1 MAISERAGRV
11 APTQAVSRSTGSLV
25 TDTDCPPERVGAYRQ
40 AFLNTRFAM
49 LNLGGTS
56 LLISAVDGTADA
68 AASAANFAILAAQEG
83 ERVILVDADLHSPTL
98 DRQFNIA
105 GSPGVSELIRRTDV
119 DAVGALQ
126 PIDLGTASRLDLRVL
141 GAGRGGGIPGGIGR
155 APGLRSLIE
164 GLKAAADRLIVIG
177 TPILTHVD
185 SMDLSS
191 LVDGVV
197 VIVTPGYTHREDAAK
212 ARQVLDRVQAPV
224 LGVVLTKRVGNDSP
238 PAK

>member
-11 APTQAVSRSTGSLV
+11 APAQAVSRSAGNLI
-25 TDTDCPPERVGAYRQ
+25 TDAGYPPERADAYRQ

-49 LNLGGTS
+49 LNLQGTS
-56 LLISAVDGTADA
+56 LLMSAVDDTATATA
-68 AASAANFAILAAQEG
+68 AAANFAILAAQEG
-83 ERVILVDADLHSPTL
+83 ERVILVDADLHAPSL

-105 GSPGVSELIRRTDV
+105 GSPGLSELIRRTEF

-126 PIDLGTASRLDLRVL
+126 SIDLGTSSRLDLRVL
-141 GAGRGGGIPGGIGR
+141 GAGRAGGIPGGIGR

-164 GLKAAADRLIVIG
+164 ELKASADRLIVIG

-191 LVDGVV
+191 LVHGVV
-197 VIVTPGYTHREDAAK
+197 VVVTPGYTHREDAAK

-224 LGVVLTKRVGNDSP
+224 LGVVLTNRGANDSQ

>member
-1 MAISERAGRV
+1 MAISERTGRV
-11 APTQAVSRSTGSLV
+11 AQAQAISRGTGNLV
-25 TDTDCPPERVGAYRQ
+25 TDAGCPPEQVGAYRQ

-56 LLISAVDGTADA
+56 LLISAVDGTAGA
-68 AASAANFAILAAQEG
+68 ATPAANFAILAAQEG
-83 ERVILVDADLHSPTL
+83 ERVILVDGDLHAPTL

-119 DAVGALQ
+119 DAVSALQ
-126 PIDLGTASRLDLRVL
+126 PVDLGTAARLDLRVL
-141 GAGRGGGIPGGIGR
+141 GAGQAGGIPGGIGR

-164 GLKAAADRLIVIG
+164 SLKAAADRLIVIG

-185 SMDLSS
+185 SMDLSG

-197 VIVTPGYTHREDAAK
+197 VVLTPGYTHREDAAK

-224 LGVVLTKRVGNDSP
+224 IGVVLANRVGNDSP
-238 PAK
+238 PAR

>member
-1 MAISERAGRV
+1 MAISERTGRV
-11 APTQAVSRSTGSLV
+11 APAQAVTRGTGNLV
-25 TDTDCPPERVGAYRQ
+25 TDAACPPERVGAYRQ

-49 LNLGGTS
+49 LNLSGTS
-56 LLISAVDGTADA
+56 LLMSAADGTADA
-68 AASAANFAILAAQEG
+68 VVSAANFAILAAQEG
-83 ERVILVDADLHSPTL
+83 ERVILVDADLHTPTL
-98 DRQFNIA
+98 DRQFSIT
-105 GSPGVSELIRRTDV
+105 GSLGVSELIRRTDF
-119 DAVGALQ
+119 DAMGALQ
-126 PIDLGTASRLDLRVL
+126 SIDLGTTSRLDLRVL
-141 GAGRGGGIPGGIGR
+141 GAGRAGGIPGGIGR

-177 TPILTHVD
+177 TPVLTHVD
-185 SMDLSS
+185 SMDLSA

>member
-1 MAISERAGRV
+1 MAISERAGRI
-11 APTQAVSRSTGSLV
+11 APAQAVSRGTGNLV
-25 TDTDCPPERVGAYRQ
+25 TDAACPPERVDAYRQ

-49 LNLGGTS
+49 LNLSGTS
-56 LLISAVDGTADA
+56 LLMSAVDATASA
-68 AASAANFAILAAQEG
+68 AVAAANFAILAAQEG
-83 ERVILVDADLHSPTL
+83 ERVVLVDADLHAPTL
-98 DRQFNIA
+98 DRQFSIT
-105 GSPGVSELIRRTDV
+105 GSPGVSELIRRPEF
-119 DAVGALQ
+119 DAMSALQ
-126 PIDLGTASRLDLRVL
+126 PIDLGTSAHLDLRIL
-141 GAGRGGGIPGGIGR
+141 GAGRAGGIPGGIGR
-155 APGLRSLIE
+155 APGLHSLIE

-197 VIVTPGYTHREDAAK
+197 VVVTPGYTHREDAAK

-224 LGVVLTKRVGNDSP
+224 LGVVLTNRVGNDSQ

>member
-1 MAISERAGRV
+1 V
-11 APTQAVSRSTGSLV
+11 A
-25 TDTDCPPERVGAYRQ
+25 AYRQ

-56 LLISAVDGTADA
+56 VLISAADA
-68 AASAANFAILAAQEG
+68 TASAATPAANFAILAAQEG
-83 ERVILVDADLHSPTL
+83 ERVILVDADLHAPTL

-105 GSPGVSELIRRTDV
+105 GSPGVSELIRRTDF
-119 DAVGALQ
+119 DAVSILQ
-126 PIDLGTASRLDLRVL
+126 PVDLGTSAHLDLRVL
-141 GAGRGGGIPGGIGR
+141 GAGRAGGIPGGIGR
-155 APGLRSLIE
+155 APGLRSLVE
-164 GLKAAADRLIVIG
+164 SLKAAADRLIVIG

-197 VIVTPGYTHREDAAK
+197 VVVTPGYTHREDAAK
-212 ARQVLDRVQAPV
+212 ARLVLDQVRAPL
-224 LGVVLTKRVGNDSP
+224 LGVVLTNRLGNDSP